1 MHMNERV
8 RTILSHVMDVPLDQ
22 VGEDASTDTLTAWD
36 SVRHM
41 NLVLALEEEFG
52 VEFTPDQTTA
62 IVSLTAI
69 VNALQARKP
78 D

>member
-1 MHMNERV
+1 M
-8 RTILSHVMDVPLDQ
+8 IISQIMDIPAEQ
-22 VGEDASTDTLTAWD
+22 VGEDASMDTLAAWD

-62 IVSLTAI
+62 LVSSRAI
-69 VNALQARKP
+69 VDVLQAITKGSRSA
-78 D
+78 

>member
-1 MHMNERV
+1 MQMNERV
-8 RTILSHVMDVPLDQ
+8 RTILSQVMDVPLDQ
-22 VGEDASTDTLTAWD
+22 VGEDASTDTLVAWD

-62 IVSLTAI
+62 IVSVKAI
-69 VNALQARKP
+69 MNALQRRKLA
-78 D
+78 

>member
-1 MHMNERV
+1 
-8 RTILSHVMDVPLDQ
+8 MDVPLDQ
-22 VGEDASTDTLTAWD
+22 VGEDASTDTLAAWD

-62 IVSLTAI
+62 IVSCRAI
-69 VNALQARKP
+69 VAVLRALLKE
-78 D
+78 